1 MRRINE
7 NAAVGS
13 TTNEGVFVY
22 LIREKYSLF
31 KRISVELG
39 DRVLQAFGYDPHL
52 PSEKMN
58 WN

>member
-39 DRVLQAFGYDPHL
+39 DRVLHAFGYDPHL